1 MVARLI
7 LLCLLT
13 VPLSSVQAAS
23 KTHAKAKP
31 AEPQSSLNLT
41 PQALQAG
48 VQRFIKEEADCGSV
62 TFESVRTQKKGAVI
76 RQKLERE
83 GAKVDMTL
91 EVAKSG
97 KVSNARFAAPTKDPA
112 HLTVMLCGTYAL
124 MRTLQPNPGN
134 PAVARQAALDLWQQA
149 QQKTYTKAL
158 GNAKFRAQMAPFE
171 VNAF

>member
-1 MVARLI
+1 MVARLL
-7 LLCLLT
+7 LLCLLA

-23 KTHAKAKP
+23 KTHAKAT
-31 AEPQSSLNLT
+31 EPQGRLNLT

-48 VQRFIKEEADCGSV
+48 VKRFIKEEADCRSV
-62 TFESVRTQKKGAVI
+62 TFESIRTQKKGAVI
-76 RQKLERE
+76 RQKLARE

-91 EVAKSG
+91 EVTKAG

-124 MRTLQPNPGN
+124 MRTLQPSPGS
-134 PAVARQAALDLWQQA
+134 PDMARQAALDLWQQA

-158 GNAKFRAQMAPFE
+158 GNARFRAQMAPFE